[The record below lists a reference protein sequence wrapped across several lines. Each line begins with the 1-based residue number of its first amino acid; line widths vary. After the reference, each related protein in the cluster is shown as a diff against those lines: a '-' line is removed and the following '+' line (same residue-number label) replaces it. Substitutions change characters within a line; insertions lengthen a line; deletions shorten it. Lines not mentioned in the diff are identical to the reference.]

1 MGDSAATLS
10 SGDTEMLNRL
20 KKACTPVQWIEYRER
35 YLSGQYI
42 HKLEL
47 MESEELWERLMEAVT
62 ASERLFVLDRYEAAL
77 KERYP
82 DEILEAYARTL
93 MKEAAAAS
101 HRKRYQE
108 LTHYLKKL
116 KRYPG
121 GAEQAVRL
129 AEDWRA
135 RYSRRRA
142 MMEELKQA
150 GF

>member
-1 MGDSAATLS
+1 
-10 SGDTEMLNRL
+10 
-20 KKACTPVQWIEYRER
+20 
-35 YLSGQYI
+35 
-42 HKLEL
+42 
-47 MESEELWERLMEAVT
+47 MEAVT

-82 DEILEAYARTL
+82 DEMLEAYTRTL
-93 MKEAAAAS
+93 MQEAAAVS
-101 HRKRYQE
+101 NRKRYQE
-108 LTHYLKKL
+108 LAHYLNKI

-121 GAEQAVRL
+121 GAEGATRL

-142 MMEELKQA
+142 MIEELKQA